1 MFAALSALRAVYRGA
16 EGMPAPST
24 GPITETSS
32 RLERAFDQPEVRAL
46 VEGLDAKI
54 EAALA
59 ELRAPR

>member
-1 MFAALSALRAVYRGA
+1 VVYHGPEGA
-16 EGMPAPST
+16 PAPGS
-24 GPITETSS
+24 GPINETSS

-54 EAALA
+54 DAALA